1 MNRFIKVVVILF
13 VVLSLVLFGCS
24 FGKSGGGESS
34 SGGQSVENNTSE
46 GGNTNTSDE
55 NTNTENNETETNTDY
70 TVARVMPAIVL
81 EDDMKAFV
89 DAVISVIG
97 EDGEVIA
104 LGFDAKQAPFYTFHM
119 TMQATLDEGT
129 FKNIVGKIKD
139 IAPPDKVVSQYSEDY
154 GYISVASDENY
165 KLSFNLSYDGGS
177 HALTM
182 AVSKIAGSDGINTLG
197 IDLSKLGGKWQEA
210 AGVIKSASIDTTH
223 PRDGKNFESLYVEFP
238 ANAGGI
244 RISYA
249 LYLSEN
255 DATGMLEKIH
265 SIVGGSITD
274 VGGKLKTLEV
284 QYKGMNISAAVMKAT
299 GDKYN
304 FALTIEF

>member
-1 MNRFIKVVVILF
+1 MNRSIKVVVILF

-24 FGKSGGGESS
+24 FAGPSGTGENS
-34 SGGQSVENNTSE
+34 SGEQSVESGNTS
-46 GGNTNTSDE
+46 NDNTSQE
-55 NTNTENNETETNTDY
+55 NTHTENEGSEEKVAY
-70 TVARVMPAIVL
+70 TVSRVMPAIVL
-81 EDDMKAFV
+81 EDDMKSFI
-89 DAVISVIG
+89 DAVLSIVG
-97 EDGEVIA
+97 GDGEVIA

-119 TMQATLDEGT
+119 TMKATLDETT

-139 IAPPDKVVSQYSEDY
+139 IAPPEKVVSQYSEDY

-177 HALTM
+177 QGLTM
-182 AVSKIAGSDGINTLG
+182 AVSKIAEGSGINALG
-197 IDLSKLGGKWQEA
+197 MNLSSLSGKWQEVD
-210 AGVIKSASIDTTH
+210 GILKSAGIDTTR

-249 LYLSEN
+249 LYLSEG

-265 SIVGGSITD
+265 SIVGGNVMD
-274 VGGKLKTLEV
+274 MGGKVKTLEAE
-284 QYKGMNISAAVMKAT
+284 YKGMNISTTVMKAA